1 MRKEITVTLN
11 DRGNELTFRI
21 REMPAT
27 KVERWIIKLAG
38 ALSATGVFSADVADG
53 VDAQKAIADFL
64 LKGGL
69 SKLGAVTK
77 DYDEVI
83 QPLIDELYTCVEQ
96 KVGNAYFALTP
107 DVIDA
112 KIEDVRT
119 LFNLQKE
126 IVKVAPG
133 FFRTWRG
140 LELYSPPAPRGF
152 RAAETENISPLI
164 SPLII
169 NHYATLAELQTVYD
183 YEDVFLMLEC
193 IRVDSYNQWAINKA
207 AEREAQHGSIC

>member
-69 SKLGAVTK
+69 SKLGAVTR

-126 IVKVAPG
+126 IVKLHLDFFVPG
-133 FFRTWRG
+133 AASTSTARQ
-140 LELYSPPAPRGF
+140 PREVSEPQKPKIYP
-152 RAAETENISPLI
+152 RS
-164 SPLII
+164 
-169 NHYATLAELQTVYD
+169 
-183 YEDVFLMLEC
+183 
-193 IRVDSYNQWAINKA
+193 
-207 AEREAQHGSIC
+207 

>member
-83 QPLIDELYTCVEQ
+83 QPLVDELYTCVEQ

-126 IVKVAPG
+126 IVKLHLDFFVPG
-133 FFRTWRG
+133 AASTSTARQ
-140 LELYSPPAPRGF
+140 PREVSEPQKPKIYP
-152 RAAETENISPLI
+152 RS
-164 SPLII
+164 
-169 NHYATLAELQTVYD
+169 
-183 YEDVFLMLEC
+183 
-193 IRVDSYNQWAINKA
+193 
-207 AEREAQHGSIC
+207 

>member
-96 KVGNAYFALTP
+96 KVGSAYFALTP

-126 IVKVAPG
+126 IVKLHLDFFVPG
-133 FFRTWRG
+133 AA
-140 LELYSPPAPRGF
+140 SSSIPHQPR
-152 RAAETENISPLI
+152 E
-164 SPLII
+164 
-169 NHYATLAELQTVYD
+169 
-183 YEDVFLMLEC
+183 
-193 IRVDSYNQWAINKA
+193 
-207 AEREAQHGSIC
+207 GSEPQKPKIYPRS

>member
-11 DRGNELTFRI
+11 ARGNELTFRI

-64 LKGGL
+64 LSGGL

-83 QPLIDELYTCVEQ
+83 QPLIDDLYTCVEQ
-96 KVGNAYFALTP
+96 
-107 DVIDA
+107 
-112 KIEDVRT
+112 
-119 LFNLQKE
+119 
-126 IVKVAPG
+126 
-133 FFRTWRG
+133 
-140 LELYSPPAPRGF
+140 
-152 RAAETENISPLI
+152 
-164 SPLII
+164 
-169 NHYATLAELQTVYD
+169 
-183 YEDVFLMLEC
+183 
-193 IRVDSYNQWAINKA
+193 
-207 AEREAQHGSIC
+207 

>member
-126 IVKVAPG
+126 IVKLHLD
-133 FFRTWRG
+133 FFVLCAASNSTARQ
-140 LELYSPPAPRGF
+140 PR
-152 RAAETENISPLI
+152 E
-164 SPLII
+164 
-169 NHYATLAELQTVYD
+169 
-183 YEDVFLMLEC
+183 
-193 IRVDSYNQWAINKA
+193 
-207 AEREAQHGSIC
+207 GSEPQKPKIYPRS